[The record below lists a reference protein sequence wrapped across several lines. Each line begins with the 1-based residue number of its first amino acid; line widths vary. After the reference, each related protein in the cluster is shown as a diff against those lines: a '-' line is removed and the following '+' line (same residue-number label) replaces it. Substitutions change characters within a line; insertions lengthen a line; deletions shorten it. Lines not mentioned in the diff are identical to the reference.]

1 MSICGADLTL
11 ENKQTVSTRNVRII
25 LSSLITHK
33 QRGDFIATTAFIAVH
48 TGRSR
53 KVHRAFQEILGY
65 VKNPDKTK
73 GGELV
78 TGYACDPLMAEA
90 QFTQA
95 KAEYYQKT
103 GRRREWDDVIGYH
116 LRQSFVPGEITPEEA
131 NRLGQEL
138 ARRFTKGQHA
148 FIVATHTDKAHIHN
162 HIIISAVNLDCDRKF
177 RDFRRSAI
185 AIRRLSDTICLENG
199 YSIIEKPQAPDRS
212 KGRSIWNVG
221 RNPPT
226 QRDDLREAIDI
237 ALTQRPKDMEALL
250 QQLIFMG
257 WEVKRGKHI
266 ALRKPD
272 QKRFKRMDSLGEDYT
287 QEALVSIMQG
297 NQPHAPKRK
306 KSMNKKQEHRMA
318 LLADIQRKM
327 RDRNSPAY
335 TRWSKVFYAKQMANT
350 RLYMSENNLDDVD
363 VISRAAA
370 ASARCDEL
378 TEQIQQADTRMRALT
393 ELRQHIFNYNKTR
406 EVYLAYAR
414 CSPRDRAQ
422 FAAEHQHELE
432 LHRAAKKA
440 FDALEGSRLPTVK
453 EINAEFE
460 TLRRQKG
467 KLYGEYQQAKKERA
481 ELLTI
486 RANLELI
493 LDRSQHEIEQ
503 EAQRN
508 DR

>member
-1 MSICGADLTL
+1 M
-11 ENKQTVSTRNVRII
+11 
-25 LSSLITHK
+25 
-33 QRGDFIATTAFIAVH
+33 
-48 TGRSR
+48 
-53 KVHRAFQEILGY
+53 
-65 VKNPDKTK
+65 KNPDKTE
-73 GGELV
+73 GGKLV
-78 TGYACDPLMAEA
+78 TGYACDPLMAEV

-95 KAEYYQKT
+95 KAEYIQRT
-103 GRRREWDDVIGYH
+103 GRRRGRDDVIGYH
-116 LRQSFVPGEITPEEA
+116 LRQSFAPGEITPEEA

-138 ARRFTKGQHA
+138 AWRFTKGQHA
-148 FIVATHTDKAHIHN
+148 FIVATHTDKGHIHN
-162 HIIISAVNLDCDRKF
+162 HIIISAVNLDYARKF
-177 RDFRRSAI
+177 RNFWGSTE

-199 YSIIEKPQAPDRS
+199 YSIVENPRAPDHDH
-212 KGRSIWNVG
+212 GRTIWNTG

-250 QQLIFMG
+250 QQLISMG

-272 QKRFKRMDSLGEDYT
+272 QKRFKRMDSLGEDYS
-287 QEALVSIMQG
+287 QEALAAIMRRY
-297 NQPHAPKRK
+297 QPHAPKRK
-306 KSMNKKQEHRMA
+306 KSMNEKQERRMV

-327 RDRNSPAY
+327 HDRNSPAY
-335 TRWSKVFYAKQMANT
+335 TRWSKVFYAKQMADT
-350 RLYMSENNLDDVD
+350 LLYMSENNLDDTD
-363 VISRAAA
+363 VFSRAAA

-378 TEQIQQADTRMRALT
+378 TERIQQVDTRMRELA
-393 ELRQHIFNYNKTR
+393 ELRQHIFDYNKTR
-406 EVYLAYAR
+406 EVYRAYAR
-414 CSPRDRAQ
+414 CSPRDRAR
-422 FAAEHQHELE
+422 FAAEHQQELE
-432 LHRAAKKA
+432 LHRAAKQS
-440 FDALEGSRLPTVK
+440 FDALGGSRLPTVK

-467 KLYGEYQQAKKERA
+467 KLYGEYQQAKKKRA

>member
-1 MSICGADLTL
+1 
-11 ENKQTVSTRNVRII
+11 
-25 LSSLITHK
+25 
-33 QRGDFIATTAFIAVH
+33 
-48 TGRSR
+48 
-53 KVHRAFQEILGY
+53 
-65 VKNPDKTK
+65 
-73 GGELV
+73 
-78 TGYACDPLMAEA
+78 
-90 QFTQA
+90 
-95 KAEYYQKT
+95 
-103 GRRREWDDVIGYH
+103 
-116 LRQSFVPGEITPEEA
+116 
-131 NRLGQEL
+131 
-138 ARRFTKGQHA
+138 
-148 FIVATHTDKAHIHN
+148 
-162 HIIISAVNLDCDRKF
+162 
-177 RDFRRSAI
+177 
-185 AIRRLSDTICLENG
+185 
-199 YSIIEKPQAPDRS
+199 
-212 KGRSIWNVG
+212 
-221 RNPPT
+221 
-226 QRDDLREAIDI
+226 
-237 ALTQRPKDMEALL
+237 
-250 QQLIFMG
+250 
-257 WEVKRGKHI
+257 
-266 ALRKPD
+266 
-272 QKRFKRMDSLGEDYT
+272 
-287 QEALVSIMQG
+287 
-297 NQPHAPKRK
+297 
-306 KSMNKKQEHRMA
+306 MA

-350 RLYMSENNLDDVD
+350 LLYMSENNLDDAD

-370 ASARCDEL
+370 ASARCYEL